1 MKDVLYAPE
10 LRANLM
16 SVRKLTKT
24 GIDVVF
30 SRSVAILKLCGET
43 ITTGHLKGGCYEITV
58 DVDFGKLPWL
68 VGCDQ
73 RKVNEG

>member
-1 MKDVLYAPE
+1 MYAPE
-10 LRANLM
+10 LRVNLM

-43 ITTGHLKGGCYEITV
+43 FATGHLRGGFYEITV
-58 DVDFGKLPWL
+58 DVDFGNCR
-68 VGCDQ
+68 G
-73 RKVNEG
+73 